1 MRERTLVK
9 PEIHCIV
16 VGPLQSN
23 CFLVADRDSLEALII
38 DPGSESNRILEK
50 VESLGLRVTGIVL
63 THAHGDHIGAV
74 GLVKSKTQAPVMVH
88 REEADWLTDPEKNL
102 SARLGFPIVSPPA
115 DRLLEE
121 GDQIEFGQFRLSV
134 LHTPGHSP
142 GAITLSGDGY
152 LISGDLIF
160 EESVGRT
167 DLPGGDM
174 EHLAQSI
181 RNKIYTRPDET
192 VIYPGHGSSTTVG
205 HEKKYN
211 PFVRP

>member
-102 SARLGFPIVSPPA
+102 SALLGFPIVSPPA